1 MELEELQKIV
11 RSRATY
17 RGLTTESAKER
28 LGLYGPNARAV
39 KKPVRWFVRLW
50 RIISEPMTLL
60 LLVTAVVYFFVGTL
74 FETVILA
81 LSVIPLIIIQFF
93 QEQKTDEALRALD
106 NLLTENC
113 QVFRDGTA
121 GALDLRF
128 VVPGDFVYLTAGDK
142 IPADGYLLSSPGALV
157 DEAILTGES
166 MPVAKS
172 VVPSNLKT
180 NESEH
185 LLLQGTLLVQGEG
198 YMLVTA
204 TGAATAYGKLG
215 SLLEKI
221 DLVETPLQKKIHSL
235 VKILAVAA
243 VVTAIFFGVVLSLE
257 RGFISGLLGALTISI
272 AIIPEEFPIVFS
284 VFLIMGV
291 WRMSKRQALVRE
303 MAMVETLGSATVIC
317 TDKTG
322 TLTEGTMALEAVLYN
337 KKLIQLS
344 EKKVSSEKYEPLI
357 RSATLALEQV
367 AVDPIEHEVQRF
379 ATAIGLSKVVLR
391 NKYRLLKDS
400 SFEASSK
407 TVSHIWQDPDGD
419 ICQYTAGAP
428 ESILQKSALSDRER
442 ARLEAVY
449 EDMATQGYRC
459 IGVATLALKNGE
471 KFVTEGL
478 TFVGFLFMSD
488 PVRKGVP
495 EAIGVCQKA
504 GIRVI
509 MITGDSPL
517 TALAIGKKI
526 GLTARRAVLGD
537 EIEKATDESLSQ
549 LVKKN
554 CIFARVRP
562 EQKYRLVE
570 ALQKQGEIVAMT
582 GDGVNDAPALK
593 KAQIG
598 IAMGKKGTEVARAAA
613 GIVLLD
619 DTFPTIVSAVEE
631 GRRIYDNLRQA
642 FVFLFSFH
650 IPIIFLSFFPIV
662 IGQNLFFLP
671 IHIVFM
677 ELFCDPAS
685 VLGFERDK
693 ARRHVMIDP
702 PRKATEPLLS
712 LKLLIRVAV
721 QGIGITGIATGLY
734 YYGIVVGSPE
744 LGRTLGM
751 SALVMTQ
758 VFLILF
764 TREWQQVKSNW
775 LLLVISVL
783 TLGMVVLWTVV
794 PVIQAAFRFVPIPLA
809 VFGEVVVLSVVV
821 ALGMAVVTKLLKK

>member
-1 MELEELQKIV
+1 MELEELKKIV
-11 RSRATY
+11 QSKGAY
-17 RGLTTESAKER
+17 RGLSAEAAQKR
-28 LGLYGPNARAV
+28 LAQYGPNARPLKRPAG
-39 KKPVRWFVRLW
+39 WYVRLW

-106 NLLTENC
+106 RLLTENC
-113 QVFRDGTA
+113 QVFRDGAVST
-121 GALDLRF
+121 LDIRLL
-128 VVPGDFVYLTAGDK
+128 VPGDYVYLTAGDK
-142 IPADGYLLSSPGALV
+142 IPADGYLLASPGALI
-157 DEAILTGES
+157 DESILTGES
-166 MPVAKS
+166 VPVAKA
-172 VVPSNLKT
+172 VVPSSLKT
-180 NESEH
+180 KESEH

-204 TGAATAYGKLG
+204 TGAATTYGKLG
-215 SLLEKI
+215 SLLENI
-221 DLVETPLQKKIHSL
+221 ALVETPLQKKIHSL
-235 VKILAVAA
+235 VKILAVVA
-243 VVTAIFFGVVLSLE
+243 VLTAIFFGIILSV
-257 RGFISGLLGALTISI
+257 RHGFVSGLLGALTISI

-291 WRMSKRQALVRE
+291 WRMSKRQALVRQ

-322 TLTEGTMALEAVLYN
+322 TLTEGTMSLEVVYYN
-337 KKLIQLS
+337 KKLVPIA
-344 EKKVSSEKYEPLI
+344 KKKTGDDYEPLI
-357 RSATLALEQV
+357 RAATLALEQV

-391 NKYRLLKDS
+391 DQYQLLKDS
-400 SFEASSK
+400 SFEASTK
-407 TVSHIWQDPDGD
+407 TVSHIWQNPAGE

-428 ESILQKSALSDRER
+428 ESILQKSDLSVKER
-442 ARLEAVY
+442 DELTAVY
-449 EDMATQGYRC
+449 EKMAAQGYRI
-459 IGVATLALKNGE
+459 IGVATKPLKNAQ
-471 KFVTEGL
+471 KFVNDKML
-478 TFVGFLFMSD
+478 FAGFLFMSD
-488 PVRKGVP
+488 PVRNGVP
-495 EAIGVCQKA
+495 EAIAVCQKA
-504 GIRVI
+504 GVRVI

-526 GLTARRAVLGD
+526 GLVTERAVLGD
-537 EIEKATDESLSQ
+537 EIETTTVESLSA
-549 LVKKN
+549 LVQDN
-554 CIFARVRP
+554 SIFARVRP

-570 ALQKQGEIVAMT
+570 ALQKQGQIVAMT

-671 IHIVFM
+671 IHIVFL

-693 ARRHVMIDP
+693 ARRHVMTEP
-702 PRKATEPLLS
+702 PRKASEPLLPP
-712 LKLLIRVAV
+712 KLLLRVAV
-721 QGIGITGIATGLY
+721 QGIGITAVTVGLY
-734 YYGIVVGSPE
+734 YFGIQSGSPE
-744 LGRTLGM
+744 VGRTLGM

-775 LLLVISVL
+775 LLLVISAL

-794 PVIQAAFRFVPIPLA
+794 PVIQEAFRFVPVSGV
-809 VFGEVVVLSVVV
+809 VFGEVALLSIAA
-821 ALGMAVVTKLLKK
+821 ALVMSLVTRLLKK